1 MRLEVR
7 ENVPIWVQGLAP
19 VLAIFISLMLC
30 SLLIIWAGKPILE
43 SYALLV
49 NGALGSSFALSETL
63 TRATPLIFTGLA
75 AAIAFKAKLWNIGGE
90 GQLYVGAVF
99 ATVLGSGLVTLHP
112 ILMIPFL
119 VVTGALAAGVLLLI
133 PTLLKNYLRVDEVVV
148 TLLLNFIV
156 LLFVNY
162 LLEGPIQ
169 DPMSMGWP
177 QGKPIIDE
185 GQLMPI
191 MEKSRLH
198 LGFILALAAAFSCW
212 VFMKFTL
219 WGYEIRSV
227 GLNPE
232 AAKFSGININR
243 TLIITALLS
252 GGMAGIA
259 GVSEVAG
266 LKGYLTL
273 DMSPGYG
280 YAGIAVAMLAMLH
293 PLGVVA
299 SAIFFAGIYVG
310 ADSMSQGMGIPSYI
324 ADVIVAV
331 SILMV
336 LISMLLVRYR
346 IIKG

>member
-7 ENVPIWVQGLAP
+7 ENVPIWAQGLAP
-19 VLAIFISLMLC
+19 VLAIFISLVIC
-30 SLLIIWAGKPILE
+30 SLLILWAGKPVLE
-43 SYALLV
+43 SYGLLID
-49 NGALGSSFALSETL
+49 GALGTSFALSETL

-90 GQLYVGAVF
+90 GQLYMGAVL
-99 ATVLGSGLVTLHP
+99 ATVLGSGLITLHP
-112 ILMIPFL
+112 VLMIPFL
-119 VVTGALAAGVLLLI
+119 MVTGAVAAGLLLLI

-162 LLEGPIQ
+162 LLEGPMQ

-177 QGKPIIDE
+177 QGSPIIDE
-185 GQLMPI
+185 GVLMPI
-191 MEKSRLH
+191 MDKARLH
-198 LGFILALAAAFSCW
+198 LGFILALIAAVGCW
-212 VFMKFTL
+212 IFMKFSL

-227 GLNPE
+227 GLNSE
-232 AAKFSGININR
+232 AARFSGININR
-243 TLIITALLS
+243 TLVLTALIS

-273 DMSPGYG
+273 DMSPGFG

-293 PLGVVA
+293 PLGVIA

-324 ADVIVAV
+324 ADVMVAV
-331 SILMV
+331 SILMI
-336 LISMLLVRYR
+336 LLSMLLVRYR
-346 IIKG
+346 VIRG

>member
-1 MRLEVR
+1 MRLEIR
-7 ENVPIWVQGLAP
+7 ENMPIWVQGLAP
-19 VLAIFISLMLC
+19 ILAIVISLVLC
-30 SLLIIWAGKPILE
+30 SLLIIWADKPVLE
-43 SYALLV
+43 SYALLIK
-49 NGALGSSFALSETL
+49 GALGSSFALSETL

-90 GQLYVGAVF
+90 GQFYMGAVL
-99 ATVLGSGLVTLHP
+99 ATVLGSGLITLPP

-119 VVTGALAAGVLLLI
+119 MITGALAAGILLLI

-162 LLEGPIQ
+162 LLEGPLQ

-177 QGKPIIDE
+177 QGQPIIDE
-185 GQLMPI
+185 GILMPL
-191 MEKSRLH
+191 MERARLH
-198 LGFILALAAAFSCW
+198 LGFILAIVAAIGCW

-227 GLNPE
+227 GLNPD
-232 AAKFSGININR
+232 AAKFSGINISR

-273 DMSPGYG
+273 DMSPGFG

-293 PLGVVA
+293 PLGVIA

-324 ADVIVAV
+324 ADVMVAV

-336 LISMLLVRYR
+336 LVSILLVRYR
-346 IIKG
+346 VIKG